1 MVPLAF
7 RAALALAA
15 IAAAFDVASIHPS
28 PPSHDGHHHI
38 WNDVH
43 ESQFRTGN
51 LAVTDLIQYAY
62 NLPKSQIVNR
72 PAWIDS
78 AMYDIDAKS
87 DTETDSRL
95 KALPSNEAADEKRRM
110 VQALLRDRFSL
121 VVHDETR
128 NLALY
133 NLVPTK
139 AGVTFAPSKQ
149 NGTTIDTRRS
159 QIHVQGSD
167 DTLGLLARQLA
178 QVLGRVVV
186 NQTGLTGRYDLT
198 LRWTPDDEPQPLLN
212 GNPDPNAP
220 PGLFTAIQEQL
231 GLKLDSGKGPVP
243 VLVIDRVER
252 PSEN

>member
-1 MVPLAF
+1 MVSAAF
-7 RAALALAA
+7 RVVFALAA
-15 IAAAFDVASIHPS
+15 IAAAFDVVSIHPS

-51 LAVTDLIQYAY
+51 LSIADLIQYAY

-87 DTETDSRL
+87 DAQADAEL
-95 KALPSNEAADEKRRM
+95 KSLPSNEAAEEKRRM

-121 VVHDETR
+121 KMHDEKR
-128 NLALY
+128 DLALY
-133 NLVPTK
+133 NLVVAK
-139 AGVTFAPSKQ
+139 GGEKFAPSKQ
-149 NGTTIDTRRS
+149 NGTTIDTWRS

-167 DTLGLLARQLA
+167 DTLDLLARQLA

-186 NQTGLTGRYDLT
+186 NQTGLTGRYDLK
-198 LRWTPDDEPQPLLN
+198 LRWTPDDDPQPLLN
-212 GNPDPNAP
+212 GDPDPNAP

-243 VLVIDRVER
+243 VLVIDHIER